1 MKIIRLAALVAAF
14 IAFLPGY
21 IAVCIWHILKE
32 KERALRRSLSGLV
45 R

>member
-21 IAVCIWHILKE
+21 RRLHLAHFERKKE
-32 KERALRRSLSGLV
+32 GAAPQFERAS
-45 R
+45 